1 MALRMGTKI
10 DRGYATVAADDGGNY
25 REIAELMT
33 LMGHRMNHSSA
44 RNHVL
49 RIMARFVRAFT
60 DAHGIPVDDE
70 RVEAIARS
78 PSFQS
83 GICELLQHVELRRR
97 HRARAA

>member
-10 DRGYATVAADDGGNY
+10 ERGYATVAADEGENY

-49 RIMARFVRAFT
+49 RIMSRFARAFVT
-60 DAHGIPVDDE
+60 AFGIEADDE
-70 RVEAIARS
+70 RIAAIARN
-78 PSFQS
+78 PFFQS
-83 GICELLQHVELRRR
+83 GICELLQTFEVRRR
-97 HRARAA
+97 GCTE